1 MRDLLLSSPQGQW
14 WTDFN
19 YFVYLVHVKKLT
31 IKKIWIWIYP
41 FWVPRRWVADSWQ
54 TQASRGSWSS
64 LQMKVSPSTHVEKQR
79 TWLSLFHQHT
89 KSCKCVLL
97 CGLWR
102 VVDYCTTSCISFYA
116 HSDLLFTTPTC
127 FLIDILGTFSSENH
141 VWGRI
146 CYETSFIHSIDF
158 CGWWYSCVSS
168 SILRRTT
175 LNQRS
180 IMAASVVAMA
190 LVSENCSDFLTDN
203 SGWSLMNQI
212 EPDCADYLPALTPAP
227 DLKVQIWWISSPTR
241 KELTEKENWINNK
254 TELTHW
260 NADMFY
266 TFVSTWAIKPML

>member
-146 CYETSFIHSIDF
+146 CYETSFIHSIDVLWLVIQLCVIQHF
-158 CGWWYSCVSS
+158 TKDDIEPTVNNGSLSGCHGPGLRKLLRLSHGQLRVVPHESDWTRLCRLFASAYSC
-168 SILRRTT
+168 T
-175 LNQRS
+175 RS
-180 IMAASVVAMA
+180 
-190 LVSENCSDFLTDN
+190 
-203 SGWSLMNQI
+203 
-212 EPDCADYLPALTPAP
+212 
-227 DLKVQIWWISSPTR
+227 
-241 KELTEKENWINNK
+241 
-254 TELTHW
+254 
-260 NADMFY
+260 
-266 TFVSTWAIKPML
+266 